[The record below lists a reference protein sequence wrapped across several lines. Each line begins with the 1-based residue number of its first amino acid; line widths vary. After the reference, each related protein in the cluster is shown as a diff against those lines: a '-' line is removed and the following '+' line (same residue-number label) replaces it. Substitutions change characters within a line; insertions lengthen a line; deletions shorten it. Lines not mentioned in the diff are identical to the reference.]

1 MVQCRTCK
9 DWYHQGAAACIHT
22 DYAFDRDDFAEG
34 EDYLCQTCLAAVP
47 DLAFLHQ
54 YPTKPLTDRPAWQ
67 PHPPQTPATP
77 ATPASGLASP
87 PPSPSSSSAAVTPAA
102 PAAGAVAVAQ
112 GAAVAEGGEGEEERE
127 PECCAICHRPAVAG
141 APACLSALV
150 TCTGRW
156 PQPMLDEATAT
167 GAEEG
172 EEDDRK
178 PSAAEAGAQEEQE
191 EEAGGACGRS
201 YHPCCLPRGAA
212 GVRDA
217 DGCVVA

>member
-87 PPSPSSSSAAVTPAA
+87 PPPPPPPRPPSHPPPLRSAPWWWRRVLLSPREGRGRRRESRSAAPSATGRPSPARPPASPRWSRARAGGRSRCWTRPRPRGPRRGRRTTGSPRRRRRGPKRSRRRRPAGRAAGRITPAVCR
-102 PAAGAVAVAQ
+102 AG
-112 GAAVAEGGEGEEERE
+112 R
-127 PECCAICHRPAVAG
+127 R
-141 APACLSALV
+141 AC
-150 TCTGRW
+150 GMR
-156 PQPMLDEATAT
+156 T
-167 GAEEG
+167 GA
-172 EEDDRK
+172 
-178 PSAAEAGAQEEQE
+178 
-191 EEAGGACGRS
+191 
-201 YHPCCLPRGAA
+201 L
-212 GVRDA
+212 
-217 DGCVVA
+217 